1 MRLYYYSPVTGGFYL
16 PEIHT
21 ALFDVEG
28 DVITP
33 IGLIAGARPV
43 TEAQHAALI
52 AGQDTGKVIVAGQN
66 GDPELADPPP
76 PTTAELMANI
86 TARLQEHL
94 EQTAQAYGYDS
105 ISSAISY
112 ADEPA
117 VPKFQREGQAIRAW
131 RSMFWDAANAIFA
144 DVKAGTRPVPT
155 AAELIAELPE
165 LTLPADS

>member
-21 ALFDVEG
+21 ALFDIGG
-28 DVITP
+28 DVVTP

-52 AGQDTGKVIVAGQN
+52 AGQDTGKVIVPGQN
-66 GDPELADPPP
+66 GDPQLANPAP
-76 PTTAELMANI
+76 PTTAELLASI
-86 TARLQEHL
+86 TADLQAHL

-117 VPKFQREGQAIRAW
+117 VLKFQQEGQAFRAW
-131 RSMFWDAANAIFA
+131 RSLFWAAANQIKAE
-144 DVKAGTRPVPT
+144 VEAGTRSIPT
-155 AAELIAELPE
+155 TAELLAELPT
-165 LTLPADS
+165 LTIP

>member
-21 ALFDVEG
+21 ALFDIEG
-28 DVITP
+28 DVVTP

-52 AGQDTGKVIVAGQN
+52 AGQDTGKVIVPGQN
-66 GDPELADPPP
+66 GDPQLADPPP
-76 PTTAELMANI
+76 STTTELLASI
-86 TARLQEHL
+86 TADLQAHL

-117 VPKFQREGQAIRAW
+117 VLKFQQEGQAFRAW
-131 RSMFWDAANAIFA
+131 RSLFWAAANQIKAE
-144 DVKAGTRPVPT
+144 VEAGTRSIT
-155 AAELIAELPE
+155 TTAELIAELPT
-165 LTLPADS
+165 LTLP